1 MRNLRSVAFAFLEL
15 LAFNAQKFTGSRDL
29 TTPPFQ
35 NFFMV
40 MLGLSLVAC
49 NPSVMFASFT
59 ILELL
64 AFNAQNFWVHV
75 SHAPF
80 YRFDIFW
87 VGGRHNTSYELRIA
101 IIGCVINISAS
112 LLRGC
117 FRNIGV
123 YFWTAG
129 QRIDPSRQSRFVW
142 RATAT
147 NGYTKLVSGMSYS
160 NWDIGQ
166 PTYLYNGNIEA
177 CIILR
182 SGRAY
187 TWNDYRCSVA
197 ACSVCEIDM

>member
-64 AFNAQNFWVHV
+64 AFNAQHFWVHV

-80 YRFDIFW
+80 YPVLTFFGLAAGTTRPTNY
-87 VGGRHNTSYELRIA
+87 G
-101 IIGCVINISAS
+101 S
-112 LLRGC
+112 L
-117 FRNIGV
+117 
-123 YFWTAG
+123 
-129 QRIDPSRQSRFVW
+129 
-142 RATAT
+142 
-147 NGYTKLVSGMSYS
+147 
-160 NWDIGQ
+160 
-166 PTYLYNGNIEA
+166 
-177 CIILR
+177 
-182 SGRAY
+182 
-187 TWNDYRCSVA
+187 
-197 ACSVCEIDM
+197 